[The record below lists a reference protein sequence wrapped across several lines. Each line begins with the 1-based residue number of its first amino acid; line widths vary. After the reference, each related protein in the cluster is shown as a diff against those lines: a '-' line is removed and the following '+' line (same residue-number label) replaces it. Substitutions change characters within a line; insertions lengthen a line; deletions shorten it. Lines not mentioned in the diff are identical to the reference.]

1 MMSNTTLFVR
11 IGQKN
16 GPTQFMRCG
25 TMFGRA
31 WKCLADVDAATR
43 QRLEVEQMLEVTTEQ
58 PEDYN
63 ADEVAAELTVQA
75 TEAQALADDAKA
87 KADAVAELKAQAEKD
102 AQAAAQAREQAQA
115 QLQDAQAAA
124 QAATQARSEAEALK
138 AKAQEDAQ
146 AAASAR
152 TEAEQLQQQA
162 AADVDAANKAAG
174 AAANGKKDR

>member
-1 MMSNTTLFVR
+1 MSNTTLFVR

-31 WKCLADVDAATR
+31 WKRLADVDAATR
-43 QRLEVEQMLEVTTEQ
+43 QRLEAEQMLEVVTEQ
-58 PEDYN
+58 PADYN
-63 ADEVAAELTVQA
+63 PDEAAAELTVQA

-87 KADAVAELKAQAEKD
+87 TADAAAELKAQAEQYAHD
-102 AQAAAQAREQAQA
+102 AAQAREKARAQFLEA
-115 QLQDAQAAA
+115 QTIAL
-124 QAATQARSEAEALK
+124 AATQARAEAEALK

-162 AADVDAANKAAG
+162 ATDVEAANKAAG
-174 AAANGKKDR
+174 AAANGKKAR